1 MAVHQMIVE
10 TNQYCKT
17 NFQIIMRYLEL
28 CTLTESQIDDLL
40 GLMKELNAD
49 LTVTPLQQQR
59 SVAAPGT
66 RIFIAENDE
75 KHIVGCATL
84 CVFESPT
91 GRKASVE
98 DVVVLPAYR
107 GQGIGRT
114 LLQRIID
121 FAKNKLAP
129 IDLRLTSNPTRTEA
143 NALYQALG
151 FVQRE
156 TNVYKMSL

>member
-1 MAVHQMIVE
+1 
-10 TNQYCKT
+10 
-17 NFQIIMRYLEL
+17 MRYLEL
-28 CTLTESQIDDLL
+28 CTLSDTQIADLL
-40 GLMKELNAD
+40 DLMRELNAD
-49 LTVTPLQQQR
+49 LKVTPLMQQR
-59 SVAAPGT
+59 AVASPGT
-66 RIFIAENDE
+66 RIFIAENEE

-84 CVFESPT
+84 CVYESPT

-98 DVVVLPAYR
+98 DVVVLQAYR

-121 FAKNKLAP
+121 FAGTKLSP
-129 IDLRLTSNPTRTEA
+129 IDLHLTSQPSRTEA

-151 FVQRE
+151 FEKRD

>member
-1 MAVHQMIVE
+1 
-10 TNQYCKT
+10 
-17 NFQIIMRYLEL
+17 MRYLEL
-28 CTLTESQIDDLL
+28 CTLTGSQIEDLL

-49 LTVTPLQQQR
+49 LNVTAQQQQR
-59 SVAAPGT
+59 SVASPGT
-66 RIFIAENDE
+66 RIFVAENDE

-91 GRKASVE
+91 GRKASIE

-107 GQGIGRT
+107 GQGIGST
-114 LLQRIID
+114 LMQRIID

-129 IDLRLTSNPTRTEA
+129 IDLRLTSNPSRVDA

-156 TNVYKMSL
+156 TNVYMMKL

>member
-1 MAVHQMIVE
+1 
-10 TNQYCKT
+10 
-17 NFQIIMRYLEL
+17 MRYLEL
-28 CTLTESQIDDLL
+28 CTLTGSQIEDLL
-40 GLMKELNAD
+40 DLMKELNAE
-49 LTVTPLQQQR
+49 LNVTALQQQR
-59 SVAAPGT
+59 SVASPGT
-66 RIFIAENDE
+66 RIFVAENDE
-75 KHIVGCATL
+75 KHIIGCATL

-121 FAKNKLAP
+121 FAKTKLAP

-143 NALYQALG
+143 NAMYQALG
-151 FVQRE
+151 FEKRD
-156 TNVYKMSL
+156 TNVYMMKL

>member
-1 MAVHQMIVE
+1 MP
-10 TNQYCKT
+10 CKT
-17 NFQIIMRYLEL
+17 SFPNTMRYLEL

-40 GLMKELNAD
+40 GLMKELTAE
-49 LTVTPLQQQR
+49 LTVTRQQQQR

-91 GRKASVE
+91 RRKASVE

-114 LLQRIID
+114 LLTRIID

-129 IDLRLTSNPTRTEA
+129 IDLRLTSNPSRTEA

-151 FVQRE
+151 FEKRD
-156 TNVYKMSL
+156 TNVYMMKL

>member
-1 MAVHQMIVE
+1 
-10 TNQYCKT
+10 
-17 NFQIIMRYLEL
+17 MRYIEL
-28 CTLTESQIDDLL
+28 CTLTESQIADLL
-40 GLMKELNAD
+40 DLMRELNAD
-49 LTVTPLQQQR
+49 LKVTPLMQQR
-59 SVAAPGT
+59 AVASPGT
-66 RIFIAENDE
+66 RIFIAENDA
-75 KHIVGCATL
+75 KRIVGCATL
-84 CVFESPT
+84 CVYESPT

-121 FAKNKLAP
+121 FAGTKLSP
-129 IDLRLTSNPTRTEA
+129 IDLHLTSQPSRTEA

-151 FVQRE
+151 FEKRD

>member
-1 MAVHQMIVE
+1 MIVE
-10 TNQYCKT
+10 TSQYCKT
-17 NFQIIMRYLEL
+17 NFPNTRRYLEL

-114 LLQRIID
+114 LLTRIID

-151 FVQRE
+151 FEKRD

>member
-1 MAVHQMIVE
+1 
-10 TNQYCKT
+10 
-17 NFQIIMRYLEL
+17 MRYLEL
-28 CTLTESQIDDLL
+28 CTLSESQIEDLL
-40 GLMKELNAD
+40 GLMKELNAE
-49 LTVTPLQQQR
+49 LKVTALQQQR

-129 IDLRLTSNPTRTEA
+129 IDLRLTSNPVRTEA
-143 NALYQALG
+143 NALYLSMG
-151 FVQRE
+151 FEKRD
-156 TNVYKMSL
+156 TNVYMIKL

>member
-1 MAVHQMIVE
+1 
-10 TNQYCKT
+10 
-17 NFQIIMRYLEL
+17 MRYLEL
-28 CTLTESQIDDLL
+28 CTLTDSQIADLL

-49 LTVTPLQQQR
+49 LAVTPEMQR
-59 SVAAPGT
+59 RAVAAPGT
-66 RIFIAENDE
+66 RIFVAENDE

-84 CVFESPT
+84 CVYESPT

-107 GQGIGRT
+107 GQGIGRS

-121 FAKNKLAP
+121 FAGSKLSP
-129 IDLRLTSNPTRTEA
+129 IDLHLTSSPSRTEA

-151 FVQRE
+151 LEQRE
-156 TNVYKMSL
+156 TNVYAMKL

>member
-1 MAVHQMIVE
+1 
-10 TNQYCKT
+10 
-17 NFQIIMRYLEL
+17 MRYLEL
-28 CTLTESQIDDLL
+28 CTLTESQIADLL
-40 GLMKELNAD
+40 GLMKELNAE

-84 CVFESPT
+84 CVIESPT

-114 LLQRIID
+114 LLTRIID

-129 IDLRLTSNPTRTEA
+129 IDLRLTSNPSRTEA

-156 TNVYKMSL
+156 TNVYKISL

>member
-1 MAVHQMIVE
+1 
-10 TNQYCKT
+10 
-17 NFQIIMRYLEL
+17 MRYLEL

-40 GLMKELNAD
+40 ALMKELNAE
-49 LTVTPLQQQR
+49 LTCTPQMQR
-59 SVAAPGT
+59 RAVGAPGT
-66 RIFIAENDE
+66 RIFVAENDA

-84 CVFESPT
+84 CVYESPT

-98 DVVVLPAYR
+98 DVVVLSAYR

-121 FAKNKLAP
+121 FAGSKLSP
-129 IDLRLTSNPTRTEA
+129 IDLRLTSQPSRTEA

-151 FVQRE
+151 FAQRE
-156 TNVYKMSL
+156 TNVYVMKL

>member
-1 MAVHQMIVE
+1 
-10 TNQYCKT
+10 
-17 NFQIIMRYLEL
+17 MRYLEL
-28 CTLTESQIDDLL
+28 CTLTGSQIDDLL
-40 GLMKELNAD
+40 GLMKELNAE
-49 LTVTPLQQQR
+49 LNVTPLQQQR
-59 SVAAPGT
+59 SVASQGT

-129 IDLRLTSNPTRTEA
+129 IDLRLTSNPARTEA
-143 NALYQALG
+143 NAMYQALG
-151 FVQRE
+151 FVQRD
-156 TNVYKMSL
+156 TNVYMMML

>member
-1 MAVHQMIVE
+1 
-10 TNQYCKT
+10 
-17 NFQIIMRYLEL
+17 MRYLEL
-28 CTLTESQIDDLL
+28 CTLTGSQIDDLL
-40 GLMKELNAD
+40 GLMNELNAE
-49 LTVTPLQQQR
+49 LNVTPLQQQR

-91 GRKASVE
+91 GRKASIE

-107 GQGIGRT
+107 GQGIGST
-114 LLQRIID
+114 LMQRIID
-121 FAKNKLAP
+121 FAKTKLAP

-156 TNVYKMSL
+156 TNVYMMKL

>member
-1 MAVHQMIVE
+1 
-10 TNQYCKT
+10 
-17 NFQIIMRYLEL
+17 MRYLEL
-28 CTLTESQIDDLL
+28 CTLTESQIADLL
-40 GLMKELNAD
+40 GLMKELNPEIP
-49 LTVTPLQQQR
+49 VTPEMQR
-59 SVAAPGT
+59 RAVGAPGT
-66 RIFIAENDE
+66 RIFIAEDDA
-75 KHIVGCATL
+75 KRIVGCATL

-98 DVVVLPAYR
+98 DVVVLSSYR

-121 FAKNKLAP
+121 FAGSKLSP
-129 IDLRLTSNPTRTEA
+129 IDLHLTSTPSRMEA

-151 FVQRE
+151 FEQRE

>member
-1 MAVHQMIVE
+1 
-10 TNQYCKT
+10 
-17 NFQIIMRYLEL
+17 MRYLEL
-28 CTLTESQIDDLL
+28 CTLSESQIEDLL
-40 GLMKELNAD
+40 GLMKELTAD
-49 LTVTPLQQQR
+49 MQVTALQQQR

-91 GRKASVE
+91 GRKGSVE

-129 IDLRLTSNPTRTEA
+129 IDLRLTSNPVRTEA
-143 NALYQALG
+143 NALYLSMG
-151 FVQRE
+151 FEKRD
-156 TNVYKMSL
+156 TNVYMIKL

>member
-1 MAVHQMIVE
+1 
-10 TNQYCKT
+10 
-17 NFQIIMRYLEL
+17 MRYLEL
-28 CTLTESQIDDLL
+28 CTLTGSQIDDLL
-40 GLMKELNAD
+40 GLMKELNAEIPVNAQ
-49 LTVTPLQQQR
+49 TQQR
-59 SVAAPGT
+59 AVASPGT
-66 RIFIAENDE
+66 RIFVAENDE
-75 KHIVGCATL
+75 KHIIGCATL

-114 LLQRIID
+114 LLERIIN
-121 FAKNKLAP
+121 FARTKLAP

-151 FVQRE
+151 FEKRD
-156 TNVYKMSL
+156 TNVYKMEIK

>member
-1 MAVHQMIVE
+1 
-10 TNQYCKT
+10 
-17 NFQIIMRYLEL
+17 MRYLEL
-28 CTLTESQIDDLL
+28 CTLSESQIEDLL
-40 GLMKELNAD
+40 GLMKELTAD
-49 LTVTPLQQQR
+49 MQVTALQQQR

-129 IDLRLTSNPTRTEA
+129 IDLRLTSNPVRTEA
-143 NALYQALG
+143 NALYLSMG
-151 FVQRE
+151 FEKRD
-156 TNVYKMSL
+156 TNVYMIKL

>member
-1 MAVHQMIVE
+1 
-10 TNQYCKT
+10 
-17 NFQIIMRYLEL
+17 MRYLEL
-28 CTLTESQIDDLL
+28 CTLSESQIDDLL
-40 GLMKELNAD
+40 GLMKELNAE
-49 LTVTPLQQQR
+49 LKVTALQQQR

-107 GQGIGRT
+107 GQGIGST
-114 LLQRIID
+114 LMQRIID

-129 IDLRLTSNPTRTEA
+129 IDLRLTSNPSRTEA

-156 TNVYKMSL
+156 TNVYRMEILG

>member
-1 MAVHQMIVE
+1 
-10 TNQYCKT
+10 
-17 NFQIIMRYLEL
+17 MRYLEL
-28 CTLTESQIDDLL
+28 CTLTGSQIDDLL
-40 GLMKELNAD
+40 ALMKELNAE
-49 LTVTPLQQQR
+49 LTVTPQQQQR
-59 SVAAPGT
+59 SVASPGT
-66 RIFIAENDE
+66 RIFVAENDE

-84 CVFESPT
+84 CVYESPT

-121 FAKNKLAP
+121 FAGTKLSP
-129 IDLRLTSNPTRTEA
+129 IDLHLTSSPWREEA
-143 NALYQALG
+143 NALYLALG
-151 FVQRE
+151 FEKRD